1 MHCNPLHCFCEH
13 FCYISHVPSR
23 KRNVAPAAAASA
35 LGNDSQLVVRLPAA
49 LVRRVDQFA
58 ERMRAE
64 LPGTRFARAE
74 AVRVLL
80 TRALDQRASRVK
92 A

>member
-1 MHCNPLHCFCEH
+1 MHCNHLHCVCEH
-13 FCYISHVPSR
+13 FCYKSRVPSR
-23 KRNVAPAAAASA
+23 KRNLAPAPSASA

-80 TRALDQRASRVK
+80 TRALDQRATRVK
-92 A
+92 V

>member
-1 MHCNPLHCFCEH
+1 MQPLVLLSGFV
-13 FCYISHVPSR
+13 IR
-23 KRNVAPAAAASA
+23 KRSSEPARATKPA

-58 ERMRAE
+58 ERMRTE

-80 TRALDQRASRVK
+80 TRALDQRSPRPK
-92 A
+92 P

>member
-1 MHCNPLHCFCEH
+1 MHCKWDQL
-13 FCYISHVPSR
+13 CYQDHVAT
-23 KRNVAPAAAASA
+23 KRRPPRSTQ
-35 LGNDSQLVVRLPAA
+35 GNDSQLVVRLPGN
-49 LVRRVDQFA
+49 LVARVDAFA

-80 TRALDQRASRVK
+80 TRALDQLKPVGRAS
-92 A
+92 

>member
-1 MHCNPLHCFCEH
+1 MHS
-13 FCYISHVPSR
+13 CYSTGVVSP
-23 KRNVAPAAAASA
+23 KRRSASETHAPAP
-35 LGNDSQLVVRLPAA
+35 GNDSQLVVRLPAA
-49 LVRRVDQFA
+49 LVQRVDQFA

-80 TRALDQRASRVK
+80 TRALNQGQTK
-92 A
+92 ARP